1 MTTATRS
8 TLVRRLAIAFT
19 LNLVLFA
26 VTLGVVLHATTRLD
40 AADADVARFDRAKD
54 AGHRVSALIRE
65 QYIHQ
70 AHTIIEGNRSHLGHY
85 EDIARL
91 TREAIATLLA
101 VVEEP
106 QDRADVDVI
115 DALVRRN
122 DDEFHTLT
130 LAAIDR
136 GSADEVRQLHTGTEA
151 VVVDALRK
159 IGTLNTRFERRTTE
173 ARARADALRQRT
185 RTTAITCFA
194 LATFVA
200 ALGAALTT
208 RWIASRVT
216 LLRNGTRAI
225 GRGDLNARIPIE
237 GHDEFA
243 EIARGLHEMAASLQR
258 HHDEMLRAQRLAS
271 IGQVAA
277 GVAHEINNPLGVI
290 LGFVKTMRRSDRRD
304 DEGLDVIE
312 EETKQCKRIVE
323 GLLDLARPQGLA
335 VETFDVV
342 KLLQECVD
350 RLRSSGRFDEISFV
364 GPTGG
369 PVSATG
375 DPGRLRQVFSNVIA
389 NAAEA
394 VRPGGHVAVAARSSD
409 AGVDITVSDDGPGIA
424 RDVRN
429 RLFEPFVT
437 TKEGGVGLGLAIA
450 HAIVDAHSGT
460 IDCGDASS
468 GGTTMRIVL
477 PLDASKRAA

>member
-1 MTTATRS
+1 M
-8 TLVRRLAIAFT
+8 
-19 LNLVLFA
+19 
-26 VTLGVVLHATTRLD
+26 
-40 AADADVARFDRAKD
+40 
-54 AGHRVSALIRE
+54 
-65 QYIHQ
+65 
-70 AHTIIEGNRSHLGHY
+70 
-85 EDIARL
+85 
-91 TREAIATLLA
+91 
-101 VVEEP
+101 
-106 QDRADVDVI
+106 
-115 DALVRRN
+115 
-122 DDEFHTLT
+122 
-130 LAAIDR
+130 LAAF
-136 GSADEVRQLHTGTEA
+136 L
-151 VVVDALRK
+151 
-159 IGTLNTRFERRTTE
+159 
-173 ARARADALRQRT
+173 
-185 RTTAITCFA
+185 
-194 LATFVA
+194 A

-243 EIARGLHEMAASLQR
+243 EIARGVHEMAASLQR

-364 GPTGG
+364 VPAGG
-369 PVSATG
+369 PISAIG

-394 VRPGGHVAVAARSSD
+394 VRPGGHVSVVARSWD
-409 AGVDITVSDDGPGIA
+409 AGVEVTVSDDGPGIA

-437 TKEGGVGLGLAIA
+437 TKAGGVGLGLAIA

-460 IDCGDASS
+460 IDCGDAPS